1 MTDGSSLS
9 QMIAVWSPRVARC
22 RSRHDAEAFSVP
34 SSNHLIDTSPAK
46 LAFLILVG
54 GFIQAMRRDCSA
66 QKPSGSRAAR
76 SNMS

>member
-1 MTDGSSLS
+1 
-9 QMIAVWSPRVARC
+9 MIAVWSPRVARC
-22 RSRHDAEAFSVP
+22 RSRQDAEAFSVP

-66 QKPSGSRAAR
+66 QKPFGSRAAR
-76 SNMS
+76 SNMSW